1 MPPRSDEP
9 RRDATGSRRGSVR
22 GGTARGGEPRPP
34 EPRTPEP
41 RTPQS
46 RTGEPPAAG
55 PRAGESRG
63 QGRAGDARTGQPRA
77 GDGGGISDARAYT
90 PRGRTIRESSDER
103 GGQRRTPRAGRSGD
117 PFRPALQVLDGGRA
131 AANRAGRRE
140 AAPTGRTGVIRT
152 VPATAAPDD
161 DEFADP
167 PAPRRRPGR
176 TTPRRTDAP
185 GRGAPR
191 RTEAPRRTDR
201 PAGRRPVRK
210 PRRPPKLAEPRRRLR
225 LGTALVLAVF
235 AVIGIRLVVLQAV
248 DTPAYAGGGVGNRL
262 SRVELPAPRG
272 SIEDRNGAPLA
283 RSVEARYVFVDP
295 TLVKDRTETAKLLS
309 PLLGIPVSELAEK
322 MKRQG
327 GLQFRYLARG
337 VDIAQAKQIEALE
350 LAGIGTHRDERREVP
365 GGDLAA
371 NLVGF
376 TSPDMDGLEGL
387 EARYDDV
394 LRGQDGRWV
403 YEAGAGDLDA
413 PIPGGYSQTTA
424 PRPGSSLVLTTDRDL
439 QFQVQ
444 QILSRQMAQ
453 TRGAIGAAVVLDVK
467 TGEVLAQ
474 ASNPTYNAASPDQSR
489 PTDREDAATSFVVD
503 PGSVHKAITYGAA
516 LQEGVIT
523 PDSAWPVANTITR
536 GGVTF
541 RDTHPAEGKKLS
553 VAGMLAY
560 SSNVGTIEIGDRL
573 GPDRLI
579 DYQKRFGLGQPTG
592 EGMPGEASGRL
603 LPADQ
608 WSGSSY
614 GSVPIGHS
622 VDATPLQMAAAYATI
637 ANDGTYVQPHLIKE
651 VVGADGKRTPAA
663 APVTRSVLSPSNAA
677 ALRTLLEAVTT
688 VDGATGLAAAVPG
701 YRIAGKTGT
710 GLRYINGKQQPGEVG
725 SFIGMAPAEAPRY
738 VVAVFVWNPEGGG
751 GAVVAPAFREM
762 MGFTLRH
769 YRVPPSRGKS
779 PNFEVFPR

>member
-9 RRDATGSRRGSVR
+9 RRDATGSRRGAVR
-22 GGTARGGEPRPP
+22 GGTGRSGEPRAGQSRSGEPRAGQPRSGEPRPG
-34 EPRTPEP
+34 EPRD
-41 RTPQS
+41 
-46 RTGEPPAAG
+46 
-55 PRAGESRG
+55 
-63 QGRAGDARTGQPRA
+63 GDA
-77 GDGGGISDARAYT
+77 GGISDARAYT
-90 PRGRTIRESSDER
+90 PRGRTIRESSEDR

-131 AANRAGRRE
+131 AANRASRRQ

-152 VPATAAPDD
+152 VPPRVAPDD
-161 DEFADP
+161 DEFAEP
-167 PAPRRRPGR
+167 PTPRRRPGR
-176 TTPRRTDAP
+176 GAPRRGDAP

-191 RTEAPRRTDR
+191 RTETPRRTDR

-225 LGTALVLAVF
+225 LGTVLVLAVF

-248 DTPAYAGGGVGNRL
+248 DTPAYAGGGVDNRL
-262 SRVELPAPRG
+262 TRIDLPAPRG
-272 SIEDRNGAPLA
+272 SIQDRTGAPLA
-283 RSVEARYVFVDP
+283 RSVEARYVFADP
-295 TLVKDRTETAKLLS
+295 TMVKDRTETAKLLS
-309 PLLGIPVSELAEK
+309 PLLGIPVSELADK
-322 MKRQG
+322 MKRKG
-327 GLQFRYLARG
+327 KLQFRYLARG
-337 VDIAQAKQIEALE
+337 VDIAQAKQIEALD

-376 TSPDMDGLEGL
+376 TSQDMDGLEGL
-387 EARYDDV
+387 EARYDDL
-394 LRGQDGRWV
+394 LRGQDGRRV
-403 YEAGAGDLDA
+403 YEAGLGDLNA

-424 PRPGSSLVLTTDRDL
+424 PKPGSSLVLTIDRDL

-467 TGEVLAQ
+467 TGDVLAQ
-474 ASNPTYNAASPDQSR
+474 ASNPTYNAASPEQSR

-523 PDSAWPVANTITR
+523 PDSAWPVANSITR

-541 RDTHPAEGKKLS
+541 RDTHPADGKKLS

-603 LPADQ
+603 LPATQ

-622 VDATPLQMAAAYATI
+622 VDTTPLQMAAAYAAI

-651 VVGADGKRTPAA
+651 VVGADGRRTPSA
-663 APVTRSVLSPSNAA
+663 APVTRSVLSPQNAA

-701 YRIAGKTGT
+701 YRVAGKTGT
-710 GLRYINGKQQPGEVG
+710 GLRYLDGKEQPGEVG

>member
-9 RRDATGSRRGSVR
+9 RRDATGSRRGAVR
-22 GGTARGGEPRPP
+22 GGAARGGEPR
-34 EPRTPEP
+34 
-41 RTPQS
+41 
-46 RTGEPPAAG
+46 A
-55 PRAGESRG
+55 
-63 QGRAGDARTGQPRA
+63 GQPRA
-77 GDGGGISDARAYT
+77 GEPRTGESRTGDVGGISDARAYT
-90 PRGRTIRESSDER
+90 PRGRTIRESSEER

-140 AAPTGRTGVIRT
+140 VAPTARTGVIRT
-152 VPATAAPDD
+152 VPPRAAPDD
-161 DEFADP
+161 DDEFAEP

-176 TTPRRTDAP
+176 AGPRRTDTP
-185 GRGAPR
+185 GRGSPR

-225 LGTALVLAVF
+225 LGTVLVLAIF

-248 DTPAYAGGGVGNRL
+248 DTPAYAGGGVSDRL
-262 SRVELPAPRG
+262 TRIDLLAPRG

-283 RSVEARYVFVDP
+283 RSVEARYVFADP
-295 TLVKDRTETAKLLS
+295 TLVKDRTATAKALS

-327 GLQFRYLARG
+327 ELQFRYLARG
-337 VDIAQAKQIEALE
+337 VDIAKAKQIEALE

-394 LRGQDGRWV
+394 LRGQDGRRV
-403 YEAGAGDLDA
+403 YEAGVGDLNA
-413 PIPGGYSQTTA
+413 PIPGGYSQTTE
-424 PRPGSSLVLTTDRDL
+424 PKPGSSLVLTLEQDL
-439 QFQVQ
+439 QFQAQ
-444 QILSRQMAQ
+444 QVLRRQMAQ
-453 TRGAIGAAVVLDVK
+453 IRGGIGTAVVMDAK
-467 TGEVLAQ
+467 NGDVLAQ
-474 ASNPTYNAASPDQSR
+474 ASSPTYNAATPEQSQ
-489 PTDREDAATSFVVD
+489 PTDREDVATSFVVD

-523 PDSAWPVANTITR
+523 PDSAWPVANTITK
-536 GGVTF
+536 GDVTF

-573 GPDRLI
+573 GRDRLI

-608 WSGSSY
+608 WSGSSE

-651 VVGADGKRTPAA
+651 VVGADGKRTPSA
-663 APVTRSVLSPSNAA
+663 APVTRSVLSPQNAA

-701 YRIAGKTGT
+701 YRVAGKTGT
-710 GLRYINGKQQPGEVG
+710 GLRYVDGKQQPGEVA

-751 GAVVAPAFREM
+751 GAVVAPAFREL

-769 YRVPPSRGKS
+769 YRVPPSSGKS